1 MQLSN
6 IPACP
11 VSYDGYNFKSKLEGR
26 YYALFKELGL
36 NVVYEPTRFSMRY
49 GMIYTPHFALYG
61 VRWRGESAEYYT
73 NKAGLP
79 IYVEVKGAS
88 DYRDININAR
98 TRIETF
104 AEKKPILVVGNIPE
118 FLEDLSQHRGGKMFN
133 FCFMDGGKETCFF
146 CRKGNEIWLES
157 IDENDF
163 RFSSIEKELS
173 IARQAFQNER

>member
-49 GMIYTPHFALYG
+49 GMIYTPDFALYG

>member
-49 GMIYTPHFALYG
+49 GMIYTPDFALYG

-88 DYRDININAR
+88 DYHDININAR

-133 FCFMDGGKETCFF
+133 FCFMDGGRETCFF

>member
-49 GMIYTPHFALYG
+49 GMIYTPDFALYG

-118 FLEDLSQHRGGKMFN
+118 FLEDLSQHRDGKMFN

>member
-49 GMIYTPHFALYG
+49 GMIYTPDFALYG

-104 AEKKPILVVGNIPE
+104 AEKRPILVVGNIPE

-133 FCFMDGGKETCFF
+133 FCFMDGGRETCFF

>member
-49 GMIYTPHFALYG
+49 GMIYTPDFALYG

-88 DYRDININAR
+88 DYCDININAR

-133 FCFMDGGKETCFF
+133 FCFMDGGRETCFF

>member
-49 GMIYTPHFALYG
+49 GMIYTPDFALYG

-133 FCFMDGGKETCFF
+133 FCFMDGGRETCFF

>member
-49 GMIYTPHFALYG
+49 GMIYTPDFALYG

-118 FLEDLSQHRGGKMFN
+118 FLEDLSQHRGGRMFN
-133 FCFMDGGKETCFF
+133 FCFMDGGRETCFF